1 MSAWTQEYV
10 AKAKPTN
17 VAEMQEAMRL
27 ASLHNIDCMDALA
40 MIRRD
45 QYQFEEMM
53 DGRMC
58 DANQ

>member
-27 ASLHNIDCMDALA
+27 ASLHNIDYMDALA

-45 QYQFEEMM
+45 QYQFDEMM
-53 DGRMC
+53 DGRH
-58 DANQ
+58 